1 MRRGRSRPSGAQV
14 AEQLQ
19 RRARRRP
26 PEAHLLERRDDRAAA
41 GVRFPVHEP
50 LLIVAKRDQDRRRL
64 PAALDEDR
72 VAAALELAE
81 HASERLPELERVD
94 RLHVLDLLLAQFA
107 VNRGTSATRPTRSRL
122 PMFRTSRAAKIE
134 RERRKAWACLAR
146 PSQLATDARADRHG
160 TRPPSRVASRR
171 QRRRTLRRRT
181 RMRPS

>member
-41 GVRFPVHEP
+41 SVRFPVHEP

-72 VAAALELAE
+72 IAAALELAE
-81 HASERLPELERVD
+81 HPSERLPELERVD

-122 PMFRTSRAAKIE
+122 PMFRTSRAA
-134 RERRKAWACLAR
+134 RKAWACLAR

-160 TRPPSRVASRR
+160 TRLPSRVASRR
-171 QRRRTLRRRT
+171 QSRRTLRRRT
-181 RMRPS
+181 RMRPSG